1 MPSSAYTPS
10 NQAPRAMRTPE
21 EIIAAIEGL
30 SDLHRRGLLSD
41 SEFQNKKAELLA
53 KL

>member
-1 MPSSAYTPS
+1 
-10 NQAPRAMRTPE
+10 MRTPE

-41 SEFQNKKAELLA
+41 AEFQTKKAALLA
-53 KL
+53 QL